1 MGGIIESGPS
11 NKPSTFVY
19 SQTPSETASTSITN
33 AIIGSHEFKIIG
45 YSLNKGLGIGKYLAS
60 GSFSVGG
67 YEWAIY
73 FYPDGKNP
81 KDKARFVS
89 VFIVLESE
97 GADVRALFELRILD
111 QSGKERHRGHSHF
124 GRPLPGGPY
133 ILNCRGSMWGYK
145 RFFRRAALE
154 ASDYLKD
161 DCISISCRVGVVT
174 SNTKGPKSSSIP
186 VHPSDVTQQG
196 NRSDVSSSSMFSDS
210 LPSSG
215 YLHSLVD
222 GEYVVCSFGDI
233 PDVPSSM
240 EDEEGGNGAGGSS
253 SSMLFND
260 KLPSNGHSYS
270 LVDDEYVVCSLD
282 GFSDIP
288 SSMDD
293 EERMIMEAITESL
306 NGMELRHPREDV
318 QSQIDTTPNIPSSN
332 GMQASISEFNE
343 PTRETEGN
351 TISAS
356 SKPSISLSSQSPSET
371 ASTSITNTING
382 FHEFKITGYSLSKGL
397 GIGKYIASDKFR
409 VGGYEWA
416 IYFYPD
422 GKSREDNTCFVSVFV
437 ALASEGTDVRALFEL
452 TMLDQSGKGRHK
464 ILTHFGRVPESG
476 PYTLKCCGSTWGYK
490 RFFGRTTLETSDYL
504 KDDCLFI
511 SCRVGVVTSH
521 TEGSTSSTI
530 PMPPSDITQQGNGAD
545 GMSSSMLLIDALP
558 SNGHLQ
564 SVVDD
569 EYVMCSLDNF
579 SDICSSLEDKE
590 RMIMEAMMESLRD
603 MELRHPQEDM
613 QSILDTT
620 PNLSS
625 SNGTGD
631 SVSEFNGP
639 TSEAEGNTIST
650 SSKLESSSTTKES
663 DHAQSSGQQEFDT
676 SPAKEFI

>member
-133 ILNCRGSMWGYK
+133 ILNCRGSM
-145 RFFRRAALE
+145 
-154 ASDYLKD
+154 
-161 DCISISCRVGVVT
+161 
-174 SNTKGPKSSSIP
+174 
-186 VHPSDVTQQG
+186 
-196 NRSDVSSSSMFSDS
+196 
-210 LPSSG
+210 
-215 YLHSLVD
+215 
-222 GEYVVCSFGDI
+222 
-233 PDVPSSM
+233 
-240 EDEEGGNGAGGSS
+240 
-253 SSMLFND
+253 
-260 KLPSNGHSYS
+260 
-270 LVDDEYVVCSLD
+270 
-282 GFSDIP
+282 
-288 SSMDD
+288 
-293 EERMIMEAITESL
+293 
-306 NGMELRHPREDV
+306 
-318 QSQIDTTPNIPSSN
+318 
-332 GMQASISEFNE
+332 
-343 PTRETEGN
+343 
-351 TISAS
+351 
-356 SKPSISLSSQSPSET
+356 
-371 ASTSITNTING
+371 
-382 FHEFKITGYSLSKGL
+382 
-397 GIGKYIASDKFR
+397 
-409 VGGYEWA
+409 
-416 IYFYPD
+416 
-422 GKSREDNTCFVSVFV
+422 
-437 ALASEGTDVRALFEL
+437 
-452 TMLDQSGKGRHK
+452 
-464 ILTHFGRVPESG
+464 
-476 PYTLKCCGSTWGYK
+476 WGYK